1 MEPNEEQKS
10 TSEEQNSTKLL
21 NINPRL
27 YAEPESH
34 LQNLGFTV
42 NNGKARFKLDE
53 DAPLYFKAAVKDVC
67 AVDEDDTSLS
77 FVVLGKDSLDTIQQS
92 SLASYVDIQ
101 QKCMSI
107 DYNSM
112 IASWDSVEVY
122 QKLNEVLQE
131 NTKLKETLKQNNIAM
146 KQQFN
151 TLATWQEDILK
162 IHQNHKKKFAETRE
176 LINYLKQEN
185 TDLKMRLSSE
195 LTSHSEMGYEF
206 LDANDKQDTARE
218 EKVSIP
224 ENQLGDQVC
233 CELDSILNE
242 NTDKVKVLKE
252 SGTSEIVEKTVE
264 SEKENAD
271 NKRFLEEERI
281 ALQKERENLEEE
293 KKMLESQKKTLEM
306 EYKNLNNAKELLQQE
321 KISLQ
326 EEQTS
331 LDQQSQLYEIYYKK
345 SLESE
350 KEKFQTKYNQ
360 LIAEIGVMHES
371 VQKKKACIKE
381 LQKELAQHMEDNSL
395 LRTQLR
401 LHEEDFGQEKKLRE
415 ILLQEKNAL
424 NADLQKQIEFN
435 ERLQQQIKSLNT
447 SGSQTNIIEQLQPPL
462 LSLSCPNC
470 NRTFPNVHLLETH
483 VNDCLSLD

>member
-1 MEPNEEQKS
+1 MEPNKKQKS
-10 TSEEQNSTKLL
+10 TLEEENSTKLL

-27 YAEPESH
+27 YAEPESY

-53 DAPLYFKAAVKDVC
+53 DAPLYCKAAAKNVC

-92 SLASYVDIQ
+92 SIASYVDIQ

-112 IASWDSVEVY
+112 IASWDSVEVHK
-122 QKLNEVLQE
+122 KLNEVLQE

-151 TLATWQEDILK
+151 TLVTWQEDIMR

-176 LINYLKQEN
+176 LINYLKKEN

-218 EKVSIP
+218 EKASIL
-224 ENQLGDQVC
+224 ENQLSEQIC
-233 CELDSILNE
+233 RELDSILNE
-242 NTDKVKVLKE
+242 NINKEKILKE
-252 SGTSEIVEKTVE
+252 SGTSESIEKTAE
-264 SEKENAD
+264 SETENAD
-271 NKRFLEEERI
+271 NKRFFEEERI

-293 KKMLESQKKTLEM
+293 KKMLDSQKKTLEI
-306 EYKNLNNAKELLQQE
+306 EYKNLNSAKELLQQE

-331 LDQQSQLYEIYYKK
+331 LDQQSQLYEIYHKK

-360 LIAEIGVMHES
+360 LIIEIGVMHES
-371 VQKKKACIKE
+371 VQEKTACIKE
-381 LQKELAQHMEDNSL
+381 LQKELAQYVEDNTL
-395 LRTQLR
+395 LRTQLE
-401 LHEEDFGQEKKLRE
+401 LYEEDFEQERKLRE
-415 ILLQEKNAL
+415 MLLQEKNSL

-435 ERLQQQIKSLNT
+435 ERLQQQIESLTT
-447 SGSQTNIIEQLQPPL
+447 SGSQPPL

-470 NRTFPNVHLLETH
+470 NRTFPNVHVLEIH